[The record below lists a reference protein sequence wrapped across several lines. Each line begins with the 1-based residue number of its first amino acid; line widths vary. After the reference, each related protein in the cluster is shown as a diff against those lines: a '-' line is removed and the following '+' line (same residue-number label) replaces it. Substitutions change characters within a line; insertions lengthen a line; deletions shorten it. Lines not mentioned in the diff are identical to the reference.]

1 MAEGRAPLVPGS
13 TEVLGEVDSLM
24 SRHRAT
30 PRARTED
37 PRQATLP
44 NIPTLTDVVAGPVR
58 SVGDTIP
65 PKPRKPT
72 PQVEQ
77 IRRLEEYVFSR
88 IKERLDGEVDALIE
102 SRLMPGAADSMA
114 QMVGEAADYLKAG
127 LRDMVR
133 EAVQEALDKSVK
145 EPKEGV
151 DADPPPLP
159 EQG

>member
-1 MAEGRAPLVPGS
+1 MAERHLPPAPGS
-13 TEVLGEVDSLM
+13 TEVLGEVDNLL
-24 SRHRAT
+24 SRHRTAVR
-30 PRARTED
+30 PRPED

-44 NIPTLTDVVAGPVR
+44 NIPTLTDVVAGPVKTV
-58 SVGDTIP
+58 SDTVP

-72 PQVEQ
+72 PQIEQ

-114 QMVGEAADYLKAG
+114 QMVGEASDYLKAG

-145 EPKEGV
+145 EPKAGA